1 VEETEV
7 DKLEKK
13 EKKWEETGSKKSGK
27 VEEKQGENVKRE
39 STSIRYQ
46 LLTSTANN
54 ITQSIEQQPSTN
66 YY

>member
-1 VEETEV
+1 MNWRNRKRGE
-7 DKLEKK
+7 
-13 EKKWEETGSKKSGK
+13 KWEKTGSKKSGK
-27 VEEKQGENVKRE
+27 VEEKQGEKGENVKRE

-46 LLTSTANN
+46 FLTSTANN